1 MLKLQKSVFVI
12 KKLCIAAA
20 LLFSV
25 ITAPAQISAELLP
38 FKDTNGH
45 WAQTYISWAVEEH
58 LAQGYG
64 DGSFQPNR
72 LINEAEFLAM
82 MLRAYGLVPALS
94 ADSGVWY
101 KPYYDYANNLGWP
114 LTFIN
119 DSGTFRRGQA
129 ALLLASAANGK
140 AFTEQS
146 AIQWLLDEHISNGRT
161 SATVNGFIPNG
172 KLTRAEALTFFYKL
186 KEHTKALSA
195 AKISSQPG
203 TTLGGIALNDSAQ
216 KLQLTLG
223 KPSRIDASENGFTWY
238 IYNSSYTNFMMF
250 GVADARVTALFSN
263 ARSSW
268 RSSTGIKI
276 GQTIAAAKQL
286 TGTASNAEANDDYY
300 AFTSGN
306 ERTTLFID
314 RHDGNKIIGILK
326 MTQTG
331 SKSGTTAYSSKLQTA
346 YEQQVFDLAN
356 AERAGRGIAVLQW
369 DMLAAAAAR
378 SHSNDMQA
386 RSYFAHMNPDGLSPF
401 DRMENEGIK
410 YRSAAENIAAGYIN
424 SIYAHYGWMNSETGH
439 RETLLDGKLTR
450 LGTGIAFGG
459 SYNVYYTQNFY
470 TP

>member
-1 MLKLQKSVFVI
+1 MLIKLQNSVFVT

-20 LLFSV
+20 LLISL
-25 ITAPAQISAELLP
+25 ITVPTQSFAELLP

-45 WAQTYISWAVEEH
+45 WAQTYISWAVDEH
-58 LAQGYG
+58 LAQGYD

-72 LINEAEFLAM
+72 LISEAEFLAM
-82 MLRAYGLVPALS
+82 LLRAYGLVPAS
-94 ADSGVWY
+94 SSESGVWY
-101 KPYYDYANNLGWP
+101 KPYYDYASNLGWP

-129 ALLLASAANGK
+129 ALLLASAVSGK

-186 KEHTKALSA
+186 KEHTKALSST
-195 AKISSQPG
+195 KIAQPG
-203 TTLGGIALNDSAQ
+203 PALGGIALNDSAQ
-216 KLQLTLG
+216 KLQQTLG
-223 KPSRIDASENGFTWY
+223 KPSRIDASENGFSWH

-250 GVADARVTALFSN
+250 GVADAKVTALFSN
-263 ARSSW
+263 AGSSW

-286 TGTASNAEANDDYY
+286 TGTVSSAEAADDYY

-326 MTQTG
+326 MKQTG
-331 SKSGTTAYSSKLQTA
+331 SKSGTPAYSSKLQTA

-356 AERAGRGIAVLQW
+356 AERAGRGFSVLKW

-378 SHSNDMQA
+378 GHSNDMQA

-401 DRMENEGIK
+401 DRMKNEGIK
-410 YRSAAENIAAGYIN
+410 YKAAAENIAAGYIN
-424 SIYAHYGWMNSETGH
+424 SIYAHYGWMNSNTGH
-439 RETLLDGKLTR
+439 REALLDVKLTHI
-450 LGTGIAFGG
+450 GTGVAFGG